1 MTLIIINLLYLLTI
15 SSGATWMNTT
25 LLPPKRPFYLIGH
38 MANSIGEIDDYLNR
52 GANAIEA
59 DVQFDSNGSM
69 IKTYHGPPCDDCSKH
84 CDNQQNIIPYLI
96 HLNKLSKPDS
106 PFYNSKLVLFFM
118 DIKITNLTNSRKA
131 NAGVDLAS
139 KLVTYLLNSD

>member
-1 MTLIIINLLYLLTI
+1 MINDKIIFSISHEIIFSTKYEVSFSKLKLRFKAMMMILVIINLLSYLLTI
-15 SSGATWMNTT
+15 SNGATWMNTI

-38 MANSIGEIDDYLNR
+38 MANSIDEIDDYLNR

-84 CDNQQNIIPYLI
+84 CDNQENIIPYLI
-96 HLNKLSKPDS
+96 HLNKLSKPD
-106 PFYNSKLVLFFM
+106 
-118 DIKITNLTNSRKA
+118 
-131 NAGVDLAS
+131 
-139 KLVTYLLNSD
+139 